1 MFYHVFD
8 IYECI
13 YAYHI
18 SSTERVLGSMRTE
31 KTDYFAKRYVSFAIF
46 ILFIIDAILWPTNV
60 LNARTQQINESMTQA
75 L

>member
-18 SSTERVLGSMRTE
+18 SSTERVLGFLGSMRTE
-31 KTDYFAKRYVSFAIF
+31 KTDYSISLK
-46 ILFIIDAILWPTNV
+46 D
-60 LNARTQQINESMTQA
+60 M
-75 L
+75 